1 MRTTENGMN
10 FVEQNDQFEVANF
23 KTVTT
28 KRFPD
33 RLMGKILTAE
43 GEEIFTSAAKIV
55 KILSEL
61 NQKNVDLTN
70 VIFTVIK
77 AGEYNGNAV
86 LSLKTDNAAVQRQIN
101 IILF

>member
-1 MRTTENGMN
+1 MKVTENGMN
-10 FVEQNDQFEVANF
+10 FVEQNDQFTVAGF

-33 RLMGKILTAE
+33 RLMGKILTAD

-55 KILSEL
+55 KVLSEL
-61 NQKNVDLTN
+61 THKNVDLTN
-70 VIFTVIK
+70 VTFEVIK
-77 AGEYNGNAV
+77 AGEYNNNPV

>member
-1 MRTTENGMN
+1 MKTTENGMN
-10 FVEQNDQFEVANF
+10 FVEQNDKFEVQDF

-33 RLMGKILTAE
+33 RLMGKILCEDGA
-43 GEEIFTSAAKIV
+43 EIFTSAAKIV

-61 NQKNVDLTN
+61 KAKNVDFTD
-70 VIFTVIK
+70 VIFEVIK
-77 AGEYNGNAV
+77 VGEYNGNAV

-101 IILF
+101 IIMF

>member
-1 MRTTENGMN
+1 MKVTENGMN
-10 FVEQNDQFEVANF
+10 FVEQNDHFTVENF

-55 KILSEL
+55 KVLSEL
-61 NQKNVDLTN
+61 TQKNIDLTN
-70 VIFTVIK
+70 VTFEVIK